1 MHFNRLLIA
10 LALAATGVAAQAQ
23 APADATCILAGR
35 LSDDGRWAP
44 RFEGVQL
51 LGESGQPIATRGK
64 PALDQVRQARLAEPA
79 LLSACGGGQP
89 LHRAD
94 GEPDQPKA
102 AVPALSAG
110 LVEVEAV
117 ALPPLRTGGT
127 LVELR
132 VRVPGDRVV
141 MLTR

>member
-1 MHFNRLLIA
+1 MRFSRLLIG
-10 LALAATGVAAQAQ
+10 LSLAATGLAAQAQ
-23 APADATCILAGR
+23 APADASCILAGR

-51 LGESGQPIATRGK
+51 LGGNGQPIAARGK

-79 LLSACGGGQP
+79 LLSACSGGQP

-94 GEPDQPKA
+94 GEPDQPKS

-110 LVEVEAV
+110 LVEVESV
-117 ALPPLRTGGT
+117 AFPPLRTGGT
-127 LVELR
+127 LVELK
-132 VRVPGDRVV
+132 VRVTGDRVV